1 MTHPDAPQAVHAD
14 SFVLCELAG
23 TTYALP
29 SDAIEQLD
37 MPGAV
42 TPVPNVPAFVDGITS
57 IRGRV
62 IPAVSLRARFG
73 VPRVAPDARTRI
85 VVVRSGARSVGLIV
99 DAAREF
105 AKIPA
110 DAIQPPPETLVD
122 DTMSYLRGVAHLGDR
137 LILVLDT
144 AELLRSSDPMPAA
157 LPDAPS
163 GGALPAAFQ
172 PYTD

>member
-1 MTHPDAPQAVHAD
+1 MTHPDAPQTALGE

-29 SDAIEQLD
+29 SAAIEQLD
-37 MPGAV
+37 IPGGV

-85 VVVRSGARSVGLIV
+85 VVVRSGTRSVGLIV
-99 DAAREF
+99 DSAREF
-105 AKIPA
+105 AKIP
-110 DAIQPPPETLVD
+110 DEAIQPPPETLVD

-137 LILVLDT
+137 LVLVLDT
-144 AELLRSSDPMPAA
+144 TELLRSSDPMPAA
-157 LPDAPS
+157 LPDHSS
-163 GGALPAAFQ
+163 GGALPASF
-172 PYTD
+172 PPHTD

>member
-1 MTHPDAPQAVHAD
+1 MTHLDAPRPAAAD

-73 VPRVAPDARTRI
+73 VPRVAADARTRI
-85 VVVRSGARSVGLIV
+85 VVVRSGTRSVGLIV
-99 DAAREF
+99 DSAREF
-105 AKIPA
+105 AKIPPE
-110 DAIQPPPETLVD
+110 AIQPPPETLVD
-122 DTMSYLRGVAHLGDR
+122 DTMTYLRGVAHLGDR
-137 LILVLDT
+137 LVLVLDT
-144 AELLRSSDPMPAA
+144 SELLRSSDPMPAA
-157 LPDAPS
+157 LPDVS
-163 GGALPAAFQ
+163 TGGALPASFQ
-172 PYTD
+172 PHTD